1 MLVRNTSSSAQ
12 QQQQEEEEEQSSSIN
27 NNCTSTYLWCR
38 YIINR
43 EEKTKSKREPFFHK
57 AFAKRCGTS
66 AGNFC
71 KERGDDVSKMQN
83 KLSLIFS
90 PRSSSHSNC
99 ARRDATTTYYSR
111 KSRKCSCS
119 YIRYVRIFQP
129 PAGSSCV
136 TMLSFCCSSGRG
148 MPHVRTQQHDDEY
161 TRGYHTTRSRAENA
175 NTFFPSHERV
185 CEAVE

>member
-90 PRSSSHSNC
+90 PRSSSHSKT
-99 ARRDATTTYYSR
+99 ARDAMRLLRTTLGKVESARARTYDTYVYSN
-111 KSRKCSCS
+111 
-119 YIRYVRIFQP
+119 P
-129 PAGSSCV
+129 P
-136 TMLSFCCSSGRG
+136 
-148 MPHVRTQQHDDEY
+148 
-161 TRGYHTTRSRAENA
+161 RA
-175 NTFFPSHERV
+175 R
-185 CEAVE
+185 AV